1 VKVNLDTDMQYA
13 FTHAIED
20 HLGNTL
26 TPRNAAAHV
35 GVDKHVYDPRSWG
48 RKAEAAMAAR
58 VVEAS
63 EVLGS
68 SGRTLARS

>member
-1 VKVNLDTDMQYA
+1 MNLDTDMQYA

-20 HLGNTL
+20 HLGHGVSFL
-26 TPRNAAAHV
+26 RNAGDL

-48 RKAEAAMAAR
+48 DKAEAAMAAR

-63 EVLGS
+63 KVLGS
-68 SGRTLARS
+68 SGRTLARG